1 MSEDNTRPVS
11 VAELLARNGTIGSP
25 PVGGHRRRKRRNA
38 VSVAE
43 LTGEIPVIRTGEI
56 PVVVDDEQDEYDE
69 VADSAEVSSETVVV
83 YSSTADYSA
92 TSAGGD
98 TYAEDTSAGV
108 APDYSDYRDYTPVY
122 DPTTGDSGVA
132 TTEYAATEYAATEY
146 AATEYAEARIEYAE
160 YTGATTRYTEPEPA
174 SGVLAE
180 PEVAVSYPARRE
192 PVPVS
197 DEVPFE
203 RPTEPRSEAAPPPLS
218 SIPLPRPRRG
228 PERSHDPR
236 PRRRSTGPEQARR
249 SPAPAE
255 QMSPDPVDEAV
266 DLAELVAEQVPA
278 PAELRSYLKSS
289 APTLFFGETVAD
301 DLARRGEVAEPD
313 WYGGSDD
320 SGDSAGY
327 DYDDGGDGYEAD
339 DMDDDDVDA
348 PRRGALSVL
357 GTSLVAVVQSL
368 LAVVFGAGLFI
379 GFDQLWRW
387 NNIVALA
394 LSALVI
400 AALMVG
406 VHVVRKTEDFV
417 STLIAALVGILV
429 TFGPLALQST

>member
-1 MSEDNTRPVS
+1 
-11 VAELLARNGTIGSP
+11 
-25 PVGGHRRRKRRNA
+25 
-38 VSVAE
+38 
-43 LTGEIPVIRTGEI
+43 
-56 PVVVDDEQDEYDE
+56 
-69 VADSAEVSSETVVV
+69 
-83 YSSTADYSA
+83 
-92 TSAGGD
+92 
-98 TYAEDTSAGV
+98 
-108 APDYSDYRDYTPVY
+108 
-122 DPTTGDSGVA
+122 
-132 TTEYAATEYAATEY
+132 
-146 AATEYAEARIEYAE
+146 
-160 YTGATTRYTEPEPA
+160 
-174 SGVLAE
+174 
-180 PEVAVSYPARRE
+180 
-192 PVPVS
+192 
-197 DEVPFE
+197 
-203 RPTEPRSEAAPPPLS
+203 
-218 SIPLPRPRRG
+218 
-228 PERSHDPR
+228 
-236 PRRRSTGPEQARR
+236 
-249 SPAPAE
+249 
-255 QMSPDPVDEAV
+255 MSPDPVDEAV